1 MKKKAKGMP
10 LQATLMMLVL
20 PLIAALV
27 VAILVLSLQ
36 MKSAYDSAEHVY
48 YDHLYD
54 ISNNLLNADRDFY
67 QSFLGATEYHDNI
80 NGEAVASNPELKEVI
95 EGKLDDYTENIDQ
108 VIERVNGA
116 ADIARQEN
124 SLWTMKDASS
134 GQSFETL
141 YGEFQTA
148 LDAWQSSFDVPN
160 MEGDWNAFAEAFNEA
175 REYLSEM
182 TDITE
187 AWAGAE
193 KATMDASMNR
203 MILILSIIFAA
214 VCVVLFILGLVI
226 SRKLSNSVIQ
236 VAKSID
242 IMATGDF
249 VTPIAS
255 NSMVSEFN
263 QMSDASESM
272 RTKLQE
278 ALLHVIESANS
289 VNEGADGTKSMIS
302 DSQRTTADINQAVS
316 DLANGATAMANDVQ
330 STSDITVNIGD
341 SVESVLSS
349 ANSNMERGRTVYE
362 NSEKV
367 QAQIEELRSA
377 GKNTEEKAI
386 QVADSVNETATVVA
400 EISNAAEAIIA
411 IASQTNLL
419 ALNASIEAARA
430 GEAGKGFA
438 VVADNIKNLAEE
450 SNNAANEITGMLQQI
465 TTLSDKNKQ
474 LTEDIKSATMDEAT
488 QLQQM
493 SDAFDMM
500 LGLLRE
506 TEEGNQFIVNL
517 VESLD
522 TDKNS
527 IMDSVESLSSVSEE
541 NAAST
546 EQTSASLAQLES
558 NMENVVSQAENLQGI
573 AEDLQQRVKMFTVE

>member
-1 MKKKAKGMP
+1 MKKNAKGMP
-10 LQATLMMLVL
+10 LQAALMMLIL

-27 VAILVLSLQ
+27 VAILVLSSQ
-36 MKSAYDSAEHVY
+36 MKSTYDQAEHIY
-48 YDHLYD
+48 YDHLYE
-54 ISNNLLNADRDFY
+54 ISNNLINGDRDFY
-67 QSFLGATEYHDNI
+67 QAFLGATEYHDNI
-80 NGEAVASNPELKEVI
+80 DREEVQSNPELLPVI
-95 EGKLDDYTENIDQ
+95 EGKIDDYTENITQ
-108 VIERVNGA
+108 ALENVEA
-116 ADIARQEN
+116 AAAIARQEPT
-124 SLWTMKDASS
+124 LWSMVGSS

-141 YGEFQTA
+141 FGEYE
-148 LDAWQSSFDVPN
+148 DSYFDWENSYDVAN
-160 MEGDWNAFAEAFNEA
+160 SEGDWNDFALTFEAA
-175 REYLSEM
+175 RGYLSDM
-182 TDITE
+182 SDIVE
-187 AWAGAE
+187 AWALEE
-193 KATMDASMNR
+193 KAAMDASMNQ
-203 MILILSIIFAA
+203 MILILCIIFAA
-214 VCVVLFILGLVI
+214 ICIALFIIGLVI
-226 SRKLSNSVIQ
+226 SRKLSKNVVQ
-236 VAKSID
+236 VADAID
-242 IMATGDF
+242 VMATGDF
-249 VTPIAS
+249 VTPIKS
-255 NSMVSEFN
+255 ESIVKEFN
-263 QMSDASESM
+263 RMANSSEDM
-272 RTKLQE
+272 RAKLQE

-289 VNEGADGTKSMIS
+289 VNLGADGTKSMIS

-330 STSDITVNIGD
+330 STSDITINIGD

-367 QAQIEELRSA
+367 QAQIQDLRVA
-377 GKNTEEKAI
+377 GRNTEDKAV

-400 EISNAAEAIIA
+400 EISEAAESIIA

-450 SNNAANEITGMLQQI
+450 SNNAANEITSMLQQI

-474 LTEDIKSATMDEAT
+474 LTEDIKAATIEEAT

-506 TEEGNQFIVNL
+506 TEEGNQLIVNL
-517 VESLD
+517 VESLN

-546 EQTSASLAQLES
+546 EETSASLAQLES

-573 AEDLQQRVKMFTVE
+573 AEDLQDRVKMFTVE